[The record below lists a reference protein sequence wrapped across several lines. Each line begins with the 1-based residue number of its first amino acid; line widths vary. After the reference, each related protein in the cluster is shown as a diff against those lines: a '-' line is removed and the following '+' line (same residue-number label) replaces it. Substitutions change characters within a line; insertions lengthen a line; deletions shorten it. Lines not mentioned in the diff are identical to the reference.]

1 MKIVD
6 DTLLAELLGK
16 AAAALRRRTNY
27 NLHDSTEEPTNRL
40 LNAMQPD
47 TVIAPHRHPGKWE
60 LFSLLSGRIGVY
72 LYDDAGRITET
83 VTLGDG
89 VRVVE
94 IPPNVWHNFVA
105 LEPSVALEVKPG
117 PYAPLAPEDAAP
129 FPGVRPEDSAQ

>member
-6 DTLLAELLGK
+6 DALLAKMLEK
-16 AAAALRRRTNY
+16 AAAAPRRRMNY
-27 NLHDSTEEPTNRL
+27 NLHDSTAEPTNRL

-47 TVIAPHRHPGKWE
+47 TVIAPHRHPEKWE
-60 LFSLLSGRIGVY
+60 LFALLSGRIAVH
-72 LYDDAGRITET
+72 LYDDSGTLTET

-89 VRVVE
+89 VRLVE

-117 PYAPLAPEDAAP
+117 PYAPLAPADAAP
-129 FPGVRPEDSAQ
+129 FPGIRPEGSAP

>member
-6 DTLLAELLGK
+6 DALLTGLLEK
-16 AAAALRRRTNY
+16 AAAAPRRRTNY

-47 TVIAPHRHPGKWE
+47 TVIAPHRHPDKWE
-60 LFSLLSGRIGVY
+60 LFAQLSGRIAVY
-72 LYDDAGRITET
+72 LYDDGGRVTET
-83 VTLGDG
+83 VTLGNG

-105 LEPSVALEVKPG
+105 LEPAVALEVKPG

-129 FPGVRPEDSAQ
+129 FPGIRPEGSAQ

>member
-16 AAAALRRRTNY
+16 AAAAPRRRTNY

-47 TVIAPHRHPGKWE
+47 PGKWE

-129 FPGVRPEDSAQ
+129 FPGIRPEDSAQ

>member
-6 DTLLAELLGK
+6 DALLANLLDK
-16 AAAALRRRTNY
+16 AAAAPRRRMNY

-47 TVIAPHRHPGKWE
+47 TVIAPHRHPDKWE
-60 LFSLLSGRIGVY
+60 LFALLSGRIAVY
-72 LYDDAGRITET
+72 LYDDSGTLTET

-117 PYAPLAPEDAAP
+117 PYAPLAPADAAP
-129 FPGVRPEDSAQ
+129 FPGIRPEGSEQ